1 MLWFDGKFFFV
12 YANCPNNNSSNCFSW
27 LCGLFFQHAV
37 TYSQNSSTGAVVLVP
52 LATGLSMV
60 PFSSSTGIQHVVAL
74 FHQPSK
80 DYKVFSLMP
89 CKPKTF
95 VSHATL
101 FLAHKKENMIRYVT
115 HRKCSKVDPEWQR
128 MTQWSNRL
136 TRPRW
141 RSNRCCSKWPWP
153 L

>member
-1 MLWFDGKFFFV
+1 MMLLFDGKFFSV
-12 YANCPNNNSSNCFSW
+12 YPNCPKKIIRQIAF
-27 LCGLFFQHAV
+27 LAFVGFFQHAV

-128 MTQWSNRL
+128 MTQ
-136 TRPRW
+136 
-141 RSNRCCSKWPWP
+141 
-153 L
+153 